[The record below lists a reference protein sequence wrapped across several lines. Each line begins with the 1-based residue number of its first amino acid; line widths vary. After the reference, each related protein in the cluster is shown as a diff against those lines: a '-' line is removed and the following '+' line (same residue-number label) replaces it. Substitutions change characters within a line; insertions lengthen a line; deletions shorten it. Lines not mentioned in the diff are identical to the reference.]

1 MEKLKKPKHRSK
13 VRQFYSEFNS
23 NSSSS
28 SPSSSV
34 SENGD
39 PQVFTFGHVEAPKLY
54 KRTAIDAGWN
64 SPGSHYSP
72 QPPLMSPTRLNENQ
86 DITEFALD
94 KHYQRKIN
102 DLKRNIIR
110 YIFYSFKEKTNFSI
124 QNFIRYVFLKK
135 CKKNSG
141 FIPKT

>member
-13 VRQFYSEFNS
+13 VKQFYSEFNS
-23 NSSSS
+23 NSSS
-28 SPSSSV
+28 PSSV
-34 SENGD
+34 SENDD
-39 PQVFTFGHVEAPKLY
+39 PQFFTFGHVEAPKLY
-54 KRTAIDAGWN
+54 KRNVDAGWN

-72 QPPLMSPTRLNENQ
+72 QPLMSPRLNENQ

-124 QNFIRYVFLKK
+124 QNSIRYIFLTK
-135 CKKNSG
+135 CK
-141 FIPKT
+141 

>member
-72 QPPLMSPTRLNENQ
+72 QPLMSPRLNENQ

-102 DLKRNIIR
+102 DLKRTTQIYHY
-110 YIFYSFKEKTNFSI
+110 YIFSI
-124 QNFIRYVFLKK
+124 H
-135 CKKNSG
+135 
-141 FIPKT
+141 

>member
-34 SENGD
+34 SENDD
-39 PQVFTFGHVEAPKLY
+39 PQFFTFGHVGAPKLY

-102 DLKRNIIR
+102 DLKRTYYYTDIYNY
-110 YIFYSFKEKTNFSI
+110 YIFCI
-124 QNFIRYVFLKK
+124 H
-135 CKKNSG
+135 
-141 FIPKT
+141 